1 MIDEMKYKETNC
13 KDTQDRLNYL
23 FQIVKD
29 NPDDYRDI
37 THVTIYTL
45 GDGSPVELSKTATRK
60 WISESWNRM
69 ERDTQRPLPSFYE
82 SRSPETELT
91 LTEYS
96 LWVYHNISSVRTKDN
111 LARLAK
117 IQKIKDEVFKE
128 E

>member
-29 NPDDYRDI
+29 NPDDYPDI
-37 THVTIYTL
+37 THVTVYTL
-45 GDGSPVELSKTATRK
+45 GDGSAVELSKTAARR
-60 WISESWNRM
+60 WISESWKRM

-91 LTEYS
+91 LNEYS
-96 LWVYHNISSVRTKDN
+96 LWVYHHISSVRTEEN
-111 LARLAK
+111 LAKLAK
-117 IQKIKDEVFKE
+117 IQEIKDEVFKE